1 MAKLNIGITGNNSNI
16 KKVIQETDALL
27 KQLQTTAN
35 NIKFNIGGQNAA
47 SNAKAV
53 ANAIREQRLETEKAR
68 TSTQE
73 NRSEQ
78 ARLSAELAKTRL
90 ALSQLTLAKRQN
102 QSATTAASGSYR
114 EAQQRLTAL
123 GNAIRTAQ
131 GGFNGTNPAI
141 RAQVEEYRK
150 LNAQLKAFDAQM
162 GNHQRNVGNYRSV
175 LGGLGENIKTL
186 IAGDLSFQAVI
197 QGVGAAFQSSLRSDA
212 LQTSLGF
219 ILNNGQDAANRL
231 DRVRVTADRLGL
243 SYLDLGESYRSFIG
257 AANASNFNLLQAEKI
272 FNAVSNA
279 SGKLKLSSDQT
290 RGALLALQQMIS
302 KGNVQAEELRGQ
314 LGERLPGAFAI
325 AARAMGVTEQQLNK
339 MLQQGEVLAAD
350 LLPKLA
356 DELNKTFGNDQ
367 TERIESLQ
375 ASVNRLSNVF
385 DEAVQDGRISKF
397 FQAIVDGVAIALNN
411 INKLVNSD
419 SWQELFLRATTL
431 INPATKPFIDP
442 ELNRQD
448 ITRGGQSGFIN
459 SRVEELTNST

>member
-1 MAKLNIGITGNNSNI
+1 
-16 KKVIQETDALL
+16 
-27 KQLQTTAN
+27 
-35 NIKFNIGGQNAA
+35 
-47 SNAKAV
+47 
-53 ANAIREQRLETEKAR
+53 
-68 TSTQE
+68 
-73 NRSEQ
+73 
-78 ARLSAELAKTRL
+78 
-90 ALSQLTLAKRQN
+90 
-102 QSATTAASGSYR
+102 
-114 EAQQRLTAL
+114 
-123 GNAIRTAQ
+123 
-131 GGFNGTNPAI
+131 
-141 RAQVEEYRK
+141 
-150 LNAQLKAFDAQM
+150 
-162 GNHQRNVGNYRSV
+162 
-175 LGGLGENIKTL
+175 
-186 IAGDLSFQAVI
+186 
-197 QGVGAAFQSSLRSDA
+197 
-212 LQTSLGF
+212 
-219 ILNNGQDAANRL
+219 
-231 DRVRVTADRLGL
+231 
-243 SYLDLGESYRSFIG
+243 
-257 AANASNFNLLQAEKI
+257 LLQAEKI

-397 FQAIVDGVAIALNN
+397 FQAIVDGVAISLNN

-459 SRVEELTNST
+459 SRVEELTNSTLKEQLALLKTEQQVYGDLLKDFEAGDTSLRDALSKQTDLVSALEKRFSELNPIVKKAIEIPDAQLKSWAEITKRINE